1 MSTSGKVGQHLHWP
15 NARKCCLTR
24 HPSLSERCVF
34 DEHGVQQAGAHY
46 FALCMHG
53 LRTAGRVSP
62 PLRLATGRNN
72 SCGQVTTLPRARA
85 WCAGN
90 QCCCRHG
97 GRRDG
102 ICRRCGGST
111 RRAPSATGLY
121 RLILIKL
128 LYNLGYPGISRV
140 IPKHELLV
148 SRDIL
153 GYVGISRLG
162 VYPMIT
168 RGNTGQPDITH
179 PKPAVRFSPLE
190 KRTADIGQD
199 MWGCLELYCF

>member
-1 MSTSGKVGQHLHWP
+1 MAKTLAVTVCGATAPRRRPPPTLL
-15 NARKCCLTR
+15 A
-24 HPSLSERCVF
+24 RCV
-34 DEHGVQQAGAHY
+34 HRQLAGAHY

-53 LRTAGRVSP
+53 LRTAGRVYGLQRS
-62 PLRLATGRNN
+62 NY

-102 ICRRCGGST
+102 QWRTGRRSGGST
-111 RRAPSATGLY
+111 RRAPSATALY
-121 RLILIKL
+121 RLMLIRL
-128 LYNLGYPGISRV
+128 LYNLGYPGLSWV
-140 IPKHELLV
+140 IPKRGL

-153 GYVGISRLG
+153 GYLGITRHG

-168 RGNTGQPDITH
+168 RGN
-179 PKPAVRFSPLE
+179 PA
-190 KRTADIGQD
+190 
-199 MWGCLELYCF
+199 